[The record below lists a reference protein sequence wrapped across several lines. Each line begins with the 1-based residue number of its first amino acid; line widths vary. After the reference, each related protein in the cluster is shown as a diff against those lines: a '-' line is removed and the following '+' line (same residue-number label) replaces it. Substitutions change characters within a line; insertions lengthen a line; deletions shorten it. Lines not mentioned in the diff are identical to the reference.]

1 MSNGLGPYPDL
12 VPSCERVKNEVTINV
27 FPDPEYDPYL
37 TGKSTSAPLTGS
49 IHPMASSKATFINSG
64 IDAFRSGSYFFLT
77 KYKLVETKKLIIKIF
92 YFLKISSHRNSF

>member
-77 KYKLVETKKLIIKIF
+77 KYKLVETKK
-92 YFLKISSHRNSF
+92 N